1 MSGRLSVCLGKGPKG
16 KTRDYVKYGVDMP
29 HNEWTISPLLLATA
43 EVDRSQGLL
52 YRDVGVKMES
62 GVLAFLLSNGETRL
76 LVDSGVCG
84 IAETSRFL
92 QYFNRTLE
100 QTLEAQLAR
109 FETSPDEI
117 SMIINT
123 HLHIDHCAGNILCTK
138 ARWLVQ
144 KREMEY
150 WRSPLRVHKQ
160 AYRVELTEKSFDLLD
175 GDTEILPGIRVV
187 LTPGHS
193 PGSQSVLVD
202 TSEGLYILAGDSI
215 PHFENMNVPD
225 NEPFWPNGIYVNL
238 YEYYETLNR
247 LKELKGVILPSH
259 DLFVLEKNQ
268 YPGDMKPEK
277 NAGL

>member
-1 MSGRLSVCLGKGPKG
+1 MARN
-16 KTRDYVKYGVDMP
+16 T
-29 HNEWTISPLLLATA
+29 WTISPLLLATA

-52 YRDVGVKMES
+52 YRDVGVKVDS
-62 GVLAFLLSNGETRL
+62 GVLAFLLRNGETKL

-84 IAETSRFL
+84 GTESPQFL
-92 QYFNRTLE
+92 RYFNRTLE

-109 FETSPDEI
+109 FGTVTDEI
-117 SMIINT
+117 GVIINT

-138 ARWLVQ
+138 ARWFVQ

-160 AYRVELTEKSFDLLD
+160 AYRVELPEKRFDLLD
-175 GDTEILPGIRVV
+175 GDTEILPGIKVMF
-187 LTPGHS
+187 TPGHS

-238 YEYYETLNR
+238 HEYYETLN
-247 LKELKGVILPSH
+247 KLKGLGGTILPGH
-259 DLFVLEKNQ
+259 DLLVLDRKE
-268 YPGDMKPEK
+268 YPFDKKTGG
-277 NAGL
+277 NSRL